1 MSLLQQMQMAQA
13 GGGVGD
19 PYWADVVAL
28 LHFDVDY
35 TDVTGKIWTS
45 ASGSPPPGQITA
57 AQSKFGGKSINFNGT
72 GGWSITTPNSADLAF
87 PGDFTIEGWVW
98 QDPAYTST
106 YRTLFIGDSMGCISV
121 SIKDGKISA
130 GANSVADDVTGATT
144 IPTSAWNHIAI
155 TRSGSSLKVFLN
167 GNVDGAVTNTR
178 NYTQGSATFRIGA
191 SASGT
196 AFGGYVDDLRVTKGV
211 ARYTANFIPP
221 TAPFPNHA

>member
-1 MSLLQQMQMAQA
+1 
-13 GGGVGD
+13 
-19 PYWADVVAL
+19 
-28 LHFDVDY
+28 
-35 TDVTGKIWTS
+35 
-45 ASGSPPPGQITA
+45 
-57 AQSKFGGKSINFNGT
+57 
-72 GGWSITTPNSADLAF
+72 
-87 PGDFTIEGWVW
+87 
-98 QDPAYTST
+98 
-106 YRTLFIGDSMGCISV
+106 MGCISV

-221 TAPFPNHA
+221 ISNRLGWLSARHEPSQPPRRTLAGGHCRHGYCGRDPASQRIVRRAFRRYWRARWALP